1 MKIVVIGGTGLIGSK
16 TVAILRQGGHEV
28 VAASPNTGVNTIT
41 GEGLKEALAGAQVDA
56 GARCRGGAAM
66 NLRLLAGTTIAFG
79 YNAAVTYVPSRRI
92 RHAWLRVWLGRFGAG
107 TGVQR
112 GCRFLNGRKVEL
124 GERNVIN
131 FGCLFDG
138 RIHRIST
145 GSDVSIGPEASILT
159 LGHDPQSPNFENCG
173 GDVTIGDHVWIGYR
187 AIIMPGVTIGEGSV
201 VAAGAVVTGDVTPYT
216 IVAGV
221 PARQVGERARNLPY
235 KLDYRPWLV

>member
-1 MKIVVIGGTGLIGSK
+1 
-16 TVAILRQGGHEV
+16 
-28 VAASPNTGVNTIT
+28 
-41 GEGLKEALAGAQVDA
+41 
-56 GARCRGGAAM
+56 M

-138 RIHRIST
+138 RIYRIST
-145 GSDVSIGPEASILT
+145 GSDVSIGPEATILT
-159 LGHDPQSPNFENCG
+159 LGHDPQSQNFENCG
-173 GDVTIGDHVWIGYR
+173 GEVTIGDHVWIGYR
-187 AIIMPGVTIGEGSV
+187 AIIMPGVTIGEGGV
-201 VAAGAVVTGDVTPYT
+201 VAAGAVVTDDVTPYT

-221 PARQVGERARNLPY
+221 PARHIGERARNLPY